1 MMLISVLRNISTISI
16 KLIYVSTIGINLDFV
31 ILFNSQLDI
40 S

>member
-16 KLIYVSTIGINLDFV
+16 NLVYVSTIGINLDFV
-31 ILFNSQLDI
+31 FLFNSQLDI